1 MSVADHPMT
10 LKISASGASPPR
22 RGRAV
27 SRARLVRAMK
37 FMRANFCHAPKVAEI
52 AGGVGLSPFYFH
64 REFTGLF
71 GITPKRVLLELQ
83 IEKSK
88 RLMLRGVPLAKVATT
103 VGFNHQSH
111 FTLRFRQFEGMPPA
125 RWLRLQRCADTASQ
139 ALALTA
145 AEPVGQ
151 TVEPSSGQD
160 DCQLAAG

>member
-1 MSVADHPMT
+1 MSVVDHPMT
-10 LKISASGASPPR
+10 LNFTADSPPK

-37 FMRANFCHAPKVAEI
+37 FMRANFCQAPKVAEI

-88 RLMLRGVPLAKVATT
+88 RLMLKGMPLAKVATT

-125 RWLRLQRCADTASQ
+125 RWLRMQRSADTASE

-145 AEPVGQ
+145 AEPSGQ
-151 TVEPSSGQD
+151 TVVPSSGQD

>member
-1 MSVADHPMT
+1 MSVLDSPMP
-10 LKISASGASPPR
+10 LKLSIAPPR
-22 RGRAV
+22 TVSTVRGRAA

-37 FMRANFCHAPKVAEI
+37 YMRANFCNAPTVADI

-88 RLMLRGVPLAKVATT
+88 RLMLRGVPLAKVATM

-125 RWLRLQRCADTASQ
+125 RWLRMQRRAEAADQ
-139 ALALTA
+139 APRPAIPA
-145 AEPVGQ
+145 IQ
-151 TVEPSSGQD
+151 QD
-160 DCQLAAG
+160 DHQIAAG

>member
-1 MSVADHPMT
+1 MSVVDHPMT
-10 LKISASGASPPR
+10 LKITASQPSAPPK

-37 FMRANFCHAPKVAEI
+37 FMRANFCQSPRVAEI
-52 AGGVGLSPFYFH
+52 ADGVGLSPFYFH

-83 IEKSK
+83 IEKAK

-125 RWLRLQRCADTASQ
+125 RWLRLTRCADTASQ
-139 ALALTA
+139 ALAMTA
-145 AEPVGQ
+145 SDEQ
-151 TVEPSSGQD
+151 
-160 DCQLAAG
+160 

>member
-1 MSVADHPMT
+1 MSVVDSPMR
-10 LKISASGASPPR
+10 LKITSTPTHPK

-83 IEKSK
+83 IEKAK
-88 RLMLRGVPLAKVATT
+88 RLMLRGMPLAKVATT

-125 RWLRLQRCADTASQ
+125 KWLRLTRCADTASH
-139 ALALTA
+139 ALALSA
-145 AEPVGQ
+145 SDDDADA
-151 TVEPSSGQD
+151 SSDQD
-160 DCQLAAG
+160 DRQLAAG